1 MEKTLTLE
9 LKFKTSDGKNKNLTL
24 RNPSPDLTP
33 AEIEPAMAAIV
44 GLEVF
49 DIDGINPYSAVDSAR
64 YVERIITDI
73 L

>member
-9 LKFKTSDGKNKNLTL
+9 LKFKTSEGKNKNLTL
-24 RNPSPDLTP
+24 RNPAAELTASAIKP
-33 AEIEPAMAAIV
+33 VMEAIV
-44 GLEVF
+44 GLDVF
-49 DIDGINPYSAVDSAR
+49 DIEGVNPYSIADSAR

>member
-9 LKFKTSDGKNKNLTL
+9 LKFKTSEGKNKNLTL
-24 RNPSPDLTP
+24 RNPAAELTASANKP
-33 AEIEPAMAAIV
+33 VMETIV
-44 GLEVF
+44 GLDVF
-49 DIDGINPYSAVDSAR
+49 DIEGVNPYSIADSAR

>member
-9 LKFKTSDGKNKNLTL
+9 LKFKTSDGKNKNLSL
-24 RNPSPDLTP
+24 RNPSRDLTTG
-33 AEIEPAMAAIV
+33 EIQPAMAAIV
-44 GLEVF
+44 GLDVF
-49 DIDGINPYSAVDSAR
+49 DIDGVNPYSVADSAR